1 MHDLIPKQTFRA
13 GWEQY
18 WSSFQK
24 SPAKVFW
31 NADPAEAAQD
41 VAIFWDYFLAT
52 LPVVDAGCGNGTHTR
67 ALANHWHFSEIIG
80 TDVASAAIVWFPAT
94 GGVSYRTLD
103 LLQPEEANKLH
114 QEIGD
119 ANVHVRGVLHQL
131 PPAYRETAAISLG
144 QLIGNSGTLYL
155 KELSPAA
162 EEYLAKLIE
171 RFGPVE
177 GLERVVGVLGKAGI
191 HWGSFGE
198 ADIDLLFPAE
208 RFRLLAKGD
217 SRIQTTN
224 RLPTGEAIAI
234 PAFYAVLRRRKENT
248 RDA

>member
-1 MHDLIPKQTFRA
+1 MHELIPKQTFRV

-18 WSSFQK
+18 WSSFQE

-41 VAIFWDYFLAT
+41 VAVFEDYFLAT

-80 TDVASAAIVWFPAT
+80 TDVASAAIASAPARNGSRIT
-94 GGVSYRTLD
+94 YRTLD
-103 LLQPEEANKLH
+103 LLQPEEAAKLH

-131 PPAYRETAAISLG
+131 PHAYRETAAMSLA
-144 QLIGNSGTLYL
+144 QLLGNYGTLYL

-162 EEYLAKLIE
+162 EMYLGELIE

-177 GLERVVGVLGKAGI
+177 GLERVVDVLGQVGI

-198 ADIDLLFPAE
+198 TDIEALFPAE
-208 RFRLLAKGD
+208 RFTLLAKGD

-224 RLPTGEAIAI
+224 RLPTGEIITI
-234 PAFYAVLRRRKENT
+234 PAIYAVLRLRKQVT
-248 RDA
+248 

>member
-1 MHDLIPKQTFRA
+1 MQNLIPKQMFRA

-18 WSSFQK
+18 WSSLQE

-31 NADPAEAAQD
+31 NADPAEAAKD
-41 VAIFWDYFLAT
+41 VAVFEDYFLAT
-52 LPVVDAGCGNGTHTR
+52 LPVVDAGCGDGTHTR
-67 ALANHWHFSEIIG
+67 ALANQWHFSEIIG
-80 TDVASAAIVWFPAT
+80 TDVALAAIASAPARNGSRIT
-94 GGVSYRTLD
+94 FQTLD
-103 LLQPEEANKLH
+103 LLRPEEAASLH

-131 PPAYRETAAISLG
+131 PHAYRETAAVSLT
-144 QLIGNSGTLYL
+144 QLLGNSGTLYL

-162 EEYLAKLIE
+162 EVYLAELIE

-198 ADIDLLFPAE
+198 TDIEALFPPE
-208 RFRLLAKGD
+208 RFTLLAKGD

-224 RLPTGEAIAI
+224 RLPRGEIIAI
-234 PAFYAVLRRRKENT
+234 PALYAVLRIRKQVT
-248 RDA
+248 